1 MGEEMR
7 EESERANRRSSAL
20 LGHLTPASFQGRE
33 EEGGKLLHAV
43 RLEEK
48 KKDAGDDVV
57 IVAAVRTP
65 HTRARRGGLKDT
77 PADDLVCSV
86 VEAVL
91 EKAGGKVTGDDI
103 GDVVFGSVLG
113 PSSQRANEVRTGT
126 LLAGLPET
134 VPSRTVNRQCSSG
147 LQALADVVSSI
158 EAGYY
163 TVGIAG
169 GIETM
174 TKNPMAWEGSVN
186 PRLKTHPKAFS
197 CLLPMGITSENVA
210 EKYGITREQQDLFAV
225 RSHARAALAAKTGRF
240 KDEIVPVKT
249 TVKDANGKQIDV
261 VVSEDDGIRAKT
273 TMQTLAKLKPAFKP
287 NGSTTAG
294 NASQVTDG
302 ASAVLVMKRSEA
314 TRRGLPVLGVWR
326 SFAVVG
332 VDPAIM
338 GIGPAVAI
346 PAALDKAGLSVRDV
360 SLYELNEA
368 FASQA
373 SYCAVKLGLDES
385 QVNVN
390 GGSIALGH
398 PLGSTGTR
406 CVGTLLH
413 EMKKRGKGCRYGI
426 VSMCIGTGMG
436 AAAVLERGS

>member
-1 MGEEMR
+1 M
-7 EESERANRRSSAL
+7 
-20 LGHLTPASFQGRE
+20 LGHLEPGVGVGVVGGGGAAFLPVRYDGRDS
-33 EEGGKLLHAV
+33 A
-43 RLEEK
+43 
-48 KKDAGDDVV
+48 DDVV

-65 HTRARRGGLKDT
+65 HTRARKGGLKDT
-77 PADDLVCSV
+77 PADDLVCAV

-91 EKAGGKVTGDDI
+91 AKSGGKVAAAEV

-158 EAGYY
+158 ESGYY
-163 TVGIAG
+163 SVGIAG

-186 PRLKTHPKAFS
+186 PRLESNPKAFS

-210 EKYGITREQQDLFAV
+210 KKFGITREQQDLFAV
-225 RSHARAALAAKTGRF
+225 RSHARAALAAKSGRF
-240 KDEIVPVKT
+240 RDEIVPVKT
-249 TVKDANGKQIDV
+249 KVTGADGKEVDV
-261 VVSEDDGIRAKT
+261 VVSQDDGIRPAT
-273 TMQTLAKLKPAFKP
+273 SMQTLAKLKPAFKAG
-287 NGSTTAG
+287 GSTTAG
-294 NASQVTDG
+294 NSSQVTDG
-302 ASAVLVMKRSEA
+302 ASAVLAMKRSEA
-314 TRRGLPVLGVWR
+314 ARRGLPVLGVWR

-346 PAALDKAGLSVRDV
+346 PAALDKAGLSVRDI

-373 SYCAVKLGLDES
+373 GYCAAKLGLDES
-385 QVNVN
+385 LVNVN

-406 CVGTLLH
+406 CVATLLH
-413 EMKKRGKGCRYGI
+413 EMKRRGAGCRYGV

-436 AAAVLERGS
+436 AAAVLERGPDA